1 MSLIRRPTSWAALIR
16 HRTTHVARSSKF
28 RQSWQQVQRRTYAS
42 GGDHGSE
49 KAKSDL
55 PWLAGSIAV
64 TVPSCWYLLQ
74 EGPAKP
80 SHHEPGN
87 DESHEDFEA
96 ARKGT
101 EGADG
106 EVDESKD
113 EENADHDEGEKAG
126 DSGESSDEGET
137 AKSSSSDED
146 GEKSD
151 DSPPSGTDGEKQGS
165 PDPSGNKDPE
175 NTAHE
180 TEAGDDVEG
189 VRGKGATKDGP
200 AGDTRKHIPDAKGY
214 NKKRIESD
222 YGHSQSPD
230 KSEES
235 EPDKGDKAATAKAAG
250 SQSTMSGKQEGVS
263 NTDTKHSSDP
273 ISQPDTPKKPEGPET
288 AKAKGTVDPQR
299 SQV

>member
-1 MSLIRRPTSWAALIR
+1 MSLTRRPTSWAALIR
-16 HRTTHVARSSKF
+16 HRTTLVARNSIV
-28 RQSWQQVQRRTYAS
+28 RQSWQQVQRRAYAS

-55 PWLAGSIAV
+55 PWLAGAIAV

-101 EGADG
+101 ESADG
-106 EVDESKD
+106 EEDEGKD
-113 EENADHDEGEKAG
+113 GEKAEDEGEKAE
-126 DSGESSDEGET
+126 DNRENSDEGEK
-137 AKSSSSDED
+137 AKSASSGED
-146 GEKSD
+146 GESSD
-151 DSPPSGTDGEKQGS
+151 DSPPSGTEGEKQGS
-165 PDPSGNKDPE
+165 PDPSGNQDPE
-175 NTAHE
+175 NSARE

-189 VRGKGATKDGP
+189 VRGKGATKAGP

-222 YGHSQSPD
+222 YGHVQSPD
-230 KSEES
+230 GSEEN
-235 EPDKGDKAATAKAAG
+235 EPDKGDRAATAKEAG
-250 SQSTMSGKQEGVS
+250 SQNTTSGKQEGVS

-273 ISQPDTPKKPEGPET
+273 LSRSDTPKKPEGPET
-288 AKAKGTVDPQR
+288 AKAKGAVDPQR
-299 SQV
+299 PQP

>member
-1 MSLIRRPTSWAALIR
+1 MSLTRRPTSWAALIR
-16 HRTTHVARSSKF
+16 HRTTHVARSSTF
-28 RQSWQQVQRRTYAS
+28 RQSWQQVQRRAYAS
-42 GGDHGSE
+42 GSDHGPE

-55 PWLAGSIAV
+55 PWLAGAIAV

-101 EGADG
+101 DSADG
-106 EVDESKD
+106 DEDEGKD
-113 EENADHDEGEKAG
+113 GEKVGDEGEKSEDG
-126 DSGESSDEGET
+126 GESSDESEI
-137 AKSSSSDED
+137 AKSGSGDDD

-151 DSPPSGTDGEKQGS
+151 ESPPSGTEGEKQGS
-165 PDPSGNKDPE
+165 SDPSGNQDPE
-175 NTAHE
+175 NTVHE
-180 TEAGDDVEG
+180 TEAGEDVEG

-222 YGHSQSPD
+222 YGKAQSPD
-230 KSEES
+230 RSEET
-235 EPDKGDKAATAKAAG
+235 EPDKGDKAATAKEPG
-250 SQSTMSGKQEGVS
+250 SQNTTSGKQEGVS

-273 ISQPDTPKKPEGPET
+273 LSRSDTPKKPEGPET

-299 SQV
+299 PQP

>member
-1 MSLIRRPTSWAALIR
+1 MSLVRRPTSWAALIR
-16 HRTTHVARSSKF
+16 HRTTHVARSSTI
-28 RQSWQQVQRRTYAS
+28 RPSWQLMQRRAYAS
-42 GGDHGSE
+42 GSDHGSE

-55 PWLAGSIAV
+55 PWLAGAIAV

-101 EGADG
+101 ESTDG
-106 EVDESKD
+106 EE
-113 EENADHDEGEKAG
+113 DEGEDGGKAG
-126 DSGESSDEGET
+126 DGGEKTEDDGENSGEGGA
-137 AKSSSSDED
+137 AKSGSSDED

-165 PDPSGNKDPE
+165 PDPSGNQDPE

-230 KSEES
+230 KSEEN
-235 EPDKGDKAATAKAAG
+235 EPDKGDKAATAKESG
-250 SQSTMSGKQEGVS
+250 GQNTTSGKQEGVS

-273 ISQPDTPKKPEGPET
+273 LSRPDTPKKPEGPET

-299 SQV
+299 PQT

>member
-1 MSLIRRPTSWAALIR
+1 MSFARRPSSYAALIR
-16 HRTTHVARSSKF
+16 HRITPVVRNSTS
-28 RQSWQQVQRRTYAS
+28 RQSWQKVQRRAYAS

-55 PWLAGSIAV
+55 PWLAGAIAV

-101 EGADG
+101 A
-106 EVDESKD
+106 S
-113 EENADHDEGEKAG
+113 G
-126 DSGESSDEGET
+126 DSGEDEGEGGE
-137 AKSSSSDED
+137 KVEDD
-146 GEKSD
+146 GEKAEDSEEGGKANSDSSAEVGEESD
-151 DSPPSGTDGEKQGS
+151 DSPPSGSDGEKQGS
-165 PDPSGNKDPE
+165 PDPSGNQDPD

-189 VRGKGATKDGP
+189 VRGKGATKEGP

-230 KSEES
+230 RSEET
-235 EPDKGDKAATAKAAG
+235 EPDKGDKAAAAKEAG
-250 SQSTMSGKQEGVS
+250 SQNTQSGKQEGVS
-263 NTDTKHSSDP
+263 NTDTKHSTDP
-273 ISQPDTPKKPEGPET
+273 LSRSDTPKKPEGPET

-299 SQV
+299 PQP

>member
-1 MSLIRRPTSWAALIR
+1 MSLVRRPTSWAALIR
-16 HRTTHVARSSKF
+16 HRTTPVARNSTF
-28 RQSWQQVQRRTYAS
+28 RQSWQQLQRRAYAS

-55 PWLAGSIAV
+55 PWLAGAIAV

-87 DESHEDFEA
+87 DDSHEDFEA

-101 EGADG
+101 ESGD
-106 EVDESKD
+106 S
-113 EENADHDEGEKAG
+113 EEDDAGDGEKAEDG
-126 DSGESSDEGET
+126 GEKSENDGENSEDAEKVKSDSN
-137 AKSSSSDED
+137 DED
-146 GEKSD
+146 DVKSD
-151 DSPPSGTDGEKQGS
+151 DSPPSGTEGEKQGS
-165 PDPSGNKDPE
+165 PDPSGNQDPE

-200 AGDTRKHIPDAKGY
+200 AGDTRKHIPDSKGY

-222 YGHSQSPD
+222 YGHTQSPD
-230 KSEES
+230 RSEET
-235 EPDKGDKAATAKAAG
+235 EPDQGDKAATAKEAG
-250 SQSTMSGKQEGVS
+250 SQNTQSGKQEGVS

-273 ISQPDTPKKPEGPET
+273 LSRSDTPKKPEGPET

-299 SQV
+299 PQA